1 MTAIHLVNRPEG
13 GGASTFTSGSNG
25 GATPTLFI
33 GDPCFGGIAASFGN
47 DVACVNGRYNRP
59 DLRILGWGGYIQGGF
74 GPFSL
79 RSVVDRASMSPMHQ
93 GRSICR

>member
-13 GGASTFTSGSNG
+13 G

-59 DLRILGWGGYIQGGF
+59 DLQILGWGGYIQGGF

-93 GRSICR
+93 GRSVCR